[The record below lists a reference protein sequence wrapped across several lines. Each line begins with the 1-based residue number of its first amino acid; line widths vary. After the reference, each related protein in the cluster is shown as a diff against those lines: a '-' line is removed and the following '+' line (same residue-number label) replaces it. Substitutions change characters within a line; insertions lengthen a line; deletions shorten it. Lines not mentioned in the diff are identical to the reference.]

1 MKKINPKGKS
11 QRFQQRIQTHKVW
24 LKNIISPLS
33 FSLLQEILMGK
44 SKLESFSYMHQLND
58 FQVIITRDGRDHSL

>member
-11 QRFQQRIQTHKVW
+11 QQFQERIQTNKVW

-33 FSLLQEILMGK
+33 SLLQEVLMRK
-44 SKLESFSYMHQLND
+44 SNLESFSHMHQLND
-58 FQVIITRDGRDHSL
+58 FQVIITRDGHDHSL